1 VSRSSKKE
9 EFSLQLAT
17 ESLSWF
23 FFRYVSHHSLV
34 KRRFRLLVSSDRINC
49 TTNYFMYVFQMA
61 LFDLKENA
69 VMQVI
74 GFVVLLATS
83 ISFIVL
89 FISQGI
95 NMDNISL
102 WGTEWESLFGVVL
115 FNFALVIAIP
125 AW

>member
-1 VSRSSKKE
+1 
-9 EFSLQLAT
+9 
-17 ESLSWF
+17 
-23 FFRYVSHHSLV
+23 
-34 KRRFRLLVSSDRINC
+34 
-49 TTNYFMYVFQMA
+49 MYVFQMA

-83 ISFIVL
+83 IGFIVL

-95 NMDNISL
+95 NTDNISM

>member
-1 VSRSSKKE
+1 MSRSSKKE
-9 EFSLQLAT
+9 EFFLQLAT

-23 FFRYVSHHSLV
+23 FFRYVSH
-34 KRRFRLLVSSDRINC
+34 RRFRLLVSSDRINC
-49 TTNYFMYVFQMA
+49 TNNFLYYFMYVFQMA

-83 ISFIVL
+83 IGFIVL

>member
-1 VSRSSKKE
+1 MSRSSKKE

-23 FFRYVSHHSLV
+23 FFRYVSH
-34 KRRFRLLVSSDRINC
+34 RRFRLLVCSDRINC
-49 TTNYFMYVFQMA
+49 TNNFLYYFMYVFQMA

-83 ISFIVL
+83 IGFIVL